1 MTSLTQIAISARRA
15 IRYTIY
21 GIIFLIVGKFVLDA
35 SVALYLRIFPPPPP
49 APTIKFGKL
58 TKIPFPKSD
67 TTPKFSYTLETPQG
81 GLPTDIPTQAK
92 VYFMPKPNSS
102 LLALDAAKE
111 QAKSMGFTSDPVA
124 ESDTIYKF
132 TNPNFPAMIEM
143 NIISGTFSISYDL
156 SADRSPIALKPPVAE
171 VGASEFRSLLSG
183 ANILP
188 EDLSG
193 QTTHVFYKLSSGKL
207 APALSLSESDVVKV
221 NLFRKNYDDLP
232 SLTANPNEGNVW
244 AIVSGSSTR
253 EQQVIASEYHY
264 YAVDETQFSTYPLKT
279 PAEAFSELQR
289 GSAFIADIGL
299 NKDGDSLKIR
309 RIYLAYFDPESESD
323 FYQPIYV
330 FEGDSGFTAYTPAVT
345 ANYYEE

>member
-15 IRYTIY
+15 IRYTVF

-35 SVALYLRIFPPPPP
+35 SVAIYLKIFPPPPP

-58 TKIPFPKSD
+58 TKIPFPKVD
-67 TTPKFSYTLETPQG
+67 NPAKLSYTLETPQG

-92 VYFMPKPNSS
+92 VFFMPKPNSS
-102 LLALDAAKE
+102 LLALDVAKE
-111 QAKSMGFTSDPVA
+111 RAKAMGFTSDPIP

-171 VGASEFRSLLSG
+171 VAASEFRSLLSG

-188 EDLSG
+188 DDLSG
-193 QTTHVFYKLSSGKL
+193 PTTHVFYKLSSGKL
-207 APALSLSESDVVKV
+207 DPALSLSESDVVKI
-221 NLFRKNYDDLP
+221 NLFRKNYDNLP
-232 SLTANPNEGNVW
+232 SLTGSPNEGNVW

-264 YAVDETQFSTYPLKT
+264 YPVDETQFSTYPLKT
-279 PAEAFSELQR
+279 AAQAFSELQS
-289 GSAFIADIGL
+289 GSGFIADIGL
-299 NKDGDSLKIR
+299 NKDGDTLKIR

-323 FYQPIYV
+323 FYQPVYV
-330 FEGDSGFTAYTPAVT
+330 FEGDNGFTAYLPAVT
-345 ANYYEE
+345 STYYE